1 MKKDKNSFD
10 WNVLKKR
17 ITVWANTGVT
27 LNFLGKRISF
37 RPLKLAVLLAVF
49 LVAAS
54 LAIQLVLIPAH
65 RPRTIDLGMETGT
78 EYHMQTITEGEILL
92 YNNQRMK
99 ALNPKG
105 EIVWETRISMSSPII
120 EDSGKYI
127 LAADL
132 GGNHAAALYQRGELL
147 REYQLGKDIIS
158 AKVNDKGTAAF
169 AIAADGYKGSVVV
182 IDKKGKELFRWNS
195 GDGYIMDLD
204 LSDDGHYLA
213 VAQLSSAGTKADAK
227 IQFVDLY
234 KKEVVKVAERPGSVI
249 GEVRFFGNRLI
260 TVSDSEL
267 CGFSGSGRLLYS
279 VSFAGKRPGK
289 YDISGDD
296 LLAFVTYDNLGN
308 TVLELYNTRGRLKG
322 KFLAESPISI
332 MAVHGDTVVIAKQR
346 DVLRISSG
354 GKKRKQMTCEH
365 DIQALGVFGNQKTVL
380 AAGSTEADVLWMR

>member
-1 MKKDKNSFD
+1 MKKDKKNF
-10 WNVLKKR
+10 NLNTLKEKT
-17 ITVWANTGVT
+17 TVWANTGVT
-27 LNFLGKRISF
+27 VNLLGKRISF
-37 RPLKLAVLLAVF
+37 RPLKLAILFAIF

-54 LAIQLVLIPAH
+54 LVIQLVLIPAH

-78 EYHMQTITEGEILL
+78 EYGMQTITDGELLL

-99 ALNPKG
+99 ALNEKG
-105 EIVWETRISMSSPII
+105 ETVWETKISMSSPMI
-120 EDSGKYI
+120 EHSGKYI

-132 GGNHAAALYQRGELL
+132 GGNHGAALYRRGELL
-147 REYQLGKDIIS
+147 QEYQLGKDIIS
-158 AKVNDKGTAAF
+158 AKVNEKGTAAF
-169 AIAADGYKGSVVV
+169 ATAADGYKGSVVV

-204 LSDDGHYLA
+204 ISDDGHYLA
-213 VAQLSSAGTKADAK
+213 VAQLSSAGSQADAR
-227 IQFVDLY
+227 IQFIDLY
-234 KKEVVKVAERPGSVI
+234 KKEVVKVAERPGTVI
-249 GEVRFFGNRLI
+249 GEIRFSGNRLM

-289 YDISGDD
+289 YDISSDD

-322 KFLAESPISI
+322 SYLAESPISI

-365 DIQALGVFGNQKTVL
+365 DIKALGVFGNQKTVL
-380 AAGSTEADVLWMR
+380 AAGSTEADLLWMR